1 MNNEFAERF
10 AALRQERGLTQQRLA
25 DRLGVTA
32 QAVSKYE
39 TGASLPDVQTLKSLA
54 AILGCTTDYL
64 LGHEPA
70 QESMVDMVDRQRR
83 EEIDRALQTESLALY
98 VGPGVL
104 VDMLMEENNNRYAKF
119 HELRVRLAA
128 QYGILVPVIRLMDN
142 AQVADKEYEI
152 RLHGRT
158 VAGRGRL
165 EYPMRFYYGGKVQE
179 ESDIPAEEP
188 VYHEK
193 GVWRMNRGDAED
205 AAAREKKE
213 PARTDKESS
222 AEGTGEAGGAIE
234 KPLTCMDIV
243 IAHLEK
249 IILEN
254 YGKILNRQMVA
265 ELVERVH
272 SRFPAVT
279 EGVVPERVSLARL
292 QRTIA
297 GCIEERIPV
306 NRLDY
311 IIGFLEEH
319 PNDTQEELAQ
329 LKAELREA

>member
-1 MNNEFAERF
+1 MSNEFAERF

-54 AILGCTTDYL
+54 VILGCTTDYL
-64 LGHEPA
+64 LGHELA

-83 EEIDRALQTESLALY
+83 EEIDRALQKECLAMY

-119 HELRVRLAA
+119 HELRVHLAA
-128 QYGILVPVIRLMDN
+128 QYGILVPVIRLMDS
-142 AQVADKEYEI
+142 AELADKEYEI
-152 RLHGRT
+152 RLYGRT
-158 VAGRGRL
+158 VAGKGRL
-165 EYPMRFYYGGKVQE
+165 EYPMRFYPGEKARE
-179 ESDIPAEEP
+179 ETDIPAKEP
-188 VYHEK
+188 VHHAE
-193 GVWRMNRGDAED
+193 GVWRICAENAETAAKEMRREGAMSEQE
-205 AAAREKKE
+205 AAAANTEAMGISEK
-213 PARTDKESS
+213 
-222 AEGTGEAGGAIE
+222 

-243 IAHLEK
+243 IAHFEK

-254 YGKILNRQMVA
+254 YAKILNRQMVA

-279 EGVVPERVSLARL
+279 EGVVPERVSLAGL
-292 QRTIA
+292 QRVIA
-297 GCIEERIPV
+297 DLIGERIPV

-311 IIGFLEEH
+311 IISFLEEH
-319 PNDTQEELAQ
+319 PGENAKELEE
-329 LKAELREA
+329 LKAELRG